1 MHTILFPNGKVI
13 VWLSTLKMASLCVMS
28 ATQRG
33 NTPIIGCMATKE
45 ALSDCS
51 IDGLEELEE
60 KVIKLTF

>member
-1 MHTILFPNGKVI
+1 LI
-13 VWLSTLKMASLCVMS
+13 MALPYVMS
-28 ATQRG
+28 ATQRE
-33 NTPIIGCMATKE
+33 NTPIIGYMAIKE